1 MDYTQLAKEIRQE
14 IHGTQARLADLRKAH
29 RAIHNLNGGGN
40 HTNGNGA
47 GRVLSAKARKAI
59 GDAQR
64 ARWAKQK
71 REERRA
77 AR

>member
-1 MDYTQLAKEIRQE
+1 MDFSQLAKEIRQE
-14 IHGTQARLADLRKAH
+14 IYGTQARLADLRKAH
-29 RAIHNLNGGGN
+29 RAIHNLNGGN
-40 HTNGNGA
+40 HTNGNS